1 MTDLIQ
7 SKFDNGAFTILL
19 NRPDR
24 RNALASEMLDQF
36 LAALAVAEQHP
47 EARIVVLRGAGK
59 HFCTGLDLDEF
70 YRSANAPESDHQR
83 DAQRLAEILLRIMRM
98 PKPTLALVQG
108 RALGVGATLAVSCD
122 MVIAAAGCQLAFPEV
137 TYGFV
142 PAFAAAV
149 LRRHIGDKSA
159 FELVATGR
167 SLSGEEARVMGLV
180 SRVVPDEG
188 FEAVSGS
195 TVRGLCNCAMDIL
208 TEVKGS
214 FLSTEGK
221 SLEEALRISAGI
233 NARARASAAFREA
246 AKEFQAMS

>member
-1 MTDLIQ
+1 MSDLVQ
-7 SKFDNGAFTILL
+7 THFEGGAFTIVL

-24 RNALASEMLDQF
+24 RNALASEMLDEF
-36 LAALAVAEQHP
+36 LAALHQAEQQADAH
-47 EARIVVLRGAGK
+47 IVVLRGAGK

-70 YRSANAPESDHQR
+70 YRSANAPESDHQH
-83 DAQRLAEILLRIMRM
+83 DAERLAEILLRLMRM
-98 PKPTLALVQG
+98 QKPTLALVQG
-108 RALGVGATLAVSCD
+108 RALGVGATLAVACD
-122 MVIAAAGCQLAFPEV
+122 MVIAAAGAQFAFPEV

-149 LRRHIGDKSA
+149 LRRHVGDKAA

-167 SLSGEEARVMGLV
+167 TLTGEEARAMGLV

-195 TVRGLCNCAMDIL
+195 TVRGLCNCAMDL
-208 TEVKGS
+208 MTEVKAS

-221 SLEEALRISAGI
+221 SLEDALRISAGI
-233 NARARASAAFREA
+233 NARARGSAAFRDA
-246 AKEFQAMS
+246 ARQFLTMA

>member
-1 MTDLIQ
+1 MTDLVQ
-7 SKFDNGAFTILL
+7 TRFENSAFTIEL

-24 RNALASEMLDQF
+24 RNALASDMLDQF
-36 LAALAVAEQHP
+36 LAALRQAEQQAD
-47 EARIVVLRGAGK
+47 ARIVVLRGAGK

-70 YRSANAPESDHQR
+70 YKSAGAPESDHHH
-83 DAQRLAEILLRIMRM
+83 DAERLAEILLRLMRM
-98 PKPTLALVQG
+98 EKPTLALVQG

-122 MVIAAAGCQLAFPEV
+122 IVIAAAGAQLSFPEV
-137 TYGFV
+137 SYGFV

-149 LRRHIGDKSA
+149 LRRHIGDKAA

-167 SLSGEEARVMGLV
+167 TLSGEDARVMGLV

-195 TVRGLCNCAMDIL
+195 TVRGLCNCAMDLL
-208 TEVKGS
+208 TEVKRS
-214 FLSTEGK
+214 FVATEGK
-221 SLEEALRISAGI
+221 SLEEALRISALI

-246 AKEFQAMS
+246 AKQFLAMA

>member
-1 MTDLIQ
+1 
-7 SKFDNGAFTILL
+7 
-19 NRPDR
+19 
-24 RNALASEMLDQF
+24 
-36 LAALAVAEQHP
+36 
-47 EARIVVLRGAGK
+47 
-59 HFCTGLDLDEF
+59 
-70 YRSANAPESDHQR
+70 
-83 DAQRLAEILLRIMRM
+83 
-98 PKPTLALVQG
+98 
-108 RALGVGATLAVSCD
+108 
-122 MVIAAAGCQLAFPEV
+122 
-137 TYGFV
+137 
-142 PAFAAAV
+142 V

>member
-1 MTDLIQ
+1 MTDLVQ
-7 SKFDNGAFTILL
+7 TRFEDGAFTILL

-24 RNALASEMLDQF
+24 RNALASEMLDEF
-36 LAALAVAEQHP
+36 LDALRQAEARTD
-47 EARIVVLRGAGK
+47 ARIVVLRGAGK

-70 YRSANAPESDHQR
+70 YRSASAPESDHQH
-83 DAQRLAEILLRIMRM
+83 DAERLAEILLRVMRM
-98 PKPTLALVQG
+98 QKPTLALVQG
-108 RALGVGATLAVSCD
+108 RALGVGATLAVASD
-122 MVIAAAGCQLAFPEV
+122 MVIAASGAQFAFPEV

-149 LRRHIGDKSA
+149 LRRHVGDKAA

-195 TVRGLCNCAMDIL
+195 TVRGLCNCAMDLL
-208 TEVKGS
+208 TEVKAS
-214 FLSTEGK
+214 FLATEGK
-221 SLEEALRISAGI
+221 PLEDALRISAGI

-246 AKEFQAMS
+246 ARQFLTMV

>member
-1 MTDLIQ
+1 MSDLVQ
-7 SKFDNGAFTILL
+7 SRFENGAFTIML

-24 RNALASEMLDQF
+24 RNALASDMLDEY
-36 LAALAVAEQHP
+36 LAALEQAEKHP
-47 EARIVVLRGAGK
+47 DARIIVLRGAGK

-70 YRSANAPESDHQR
+70 YKSASAPESDHQH
-83 DAQRLAEILLRIMRM
+83 DAERLAEILLRIMRM
-98 PKPTLALVQG
+98 KQPTLALVQG
-108 RALGVGATLAVSCD
+108 RALGVGATLAVSAD
-122 MVIAAAGCQLAFPEV
+122 MVIAAAGAQFAFPEV

-149 LRRHIGDKSA
+149 LRRHVGDKAA

-167 SLSGEEARVMGLV
+167 ALTGEEARTMGLV

-188 FEAVSGS
+188 FDAVSAS
-195 TVRGLCNCAMDIL
+195 TVRGLCNCAMEIL

-233 NARARASAAFREA
+233 NARARASAAFRDA
-246 AKEFQAMS
+246 AKQFQTMS